1 MNSQQHNEG
10 VIVYSGPNCAYCVRA
25 KRLLDNKQIRYKE
38 ILVNESPEL
47 RAEMERRSNRRTLPQ
62 IFINGFHVGGF
73 DDMAELDRQGKLDP
87 LLEDVR

>member
-1 MNSQQHNEG
+1 MMKQHSEG
-10 VIVYSGPNCAYCVRA
+10 IIVYSGPNCAYCVRA
-25 KRLLDNKQIRYKE
+25 KRLLDAKGVHYKE
-38 ILVNESPEL
+38 IMVNESQEL

-87 LLEDVR
+87 LLNDVR